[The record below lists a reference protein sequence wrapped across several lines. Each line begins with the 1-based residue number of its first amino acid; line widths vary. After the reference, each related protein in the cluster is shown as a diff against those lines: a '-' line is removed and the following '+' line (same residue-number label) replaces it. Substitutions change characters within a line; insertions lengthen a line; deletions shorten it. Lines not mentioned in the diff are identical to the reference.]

1 MALKTTI
8 AKIKQTMSHLQF
20 YVAKAGEQ
28 AMGQLQQY
36 VTQAEEQFEVLNAS
50 AKEKERS
57 ASPET
62 PDLSGSEQ
70 ATANL
75 KAKRKRTDPLG
86 CKSSGD

>member
-1 MALKTTI
+1 MALKSII
-8 AKIKQTMSHLQF
+8 AKIKQTVGHLQF

-28 AMGQLQQY
+28 TVGQLQQY
-36 VTQAEEQFEVLNAS
+36 VTQAEEQFKVLNAS
-50 AKEKERS
+50 AKGKKRS

-70 ATANL
+70 VTANL

-86 CKSSGD
+86 CKSSGR